1 MAEEFIDDIIQ
12 SADPGNAEKLEAAAQ
27 AEHTA
32 QVKSEFTEQAETATK
47 QATETN
53 DKSASISV
61 EDLAEQLGWNKD
73 FKGPEAVDAATY
85 ILRSREI
92 QDTMRGHNKDL
103 KGQIGNLQ
111 KSIEALQVH
120 NEKVYKAEVKKL
132 ESEILKLKTE
142 RREAIELADVE
153 KVDAIDGQIEEIQNN
168 LNESKT
174 KQEQNKVTNNAANE
188 VYPEWIKENQWY
200 ETDHEMA
207 AYADKVAAKYE
218 GAPLDRVFK
227 LVTQQVKEVFPDKFE
242 TPKQENQNNQT
253 QQTQK
258 PVGPKSPVEASSRN
272 QATENFTKAD
282 LSAEQVQIMNQF
294 VRQGIMTEQQYI
306 NALS

>member
-12 SADPGNAEKLEAAAQ
+12 NANPEE
-27 AEHTA
+27 
-32 QVKSEFTEQAETATK
+32 ATK
-47 QATETN
+47 LAEIAKEEQTQIQPKTKVQVETETPEVVKADDKVDAKATEV
-53 DKSASISV
+53 SV
-61 EDLAEQLGWNKD
+61 EALAEQLGWNKD
-73 FKGPEAVDAATY
+73 YKGPEAVDAATY

-132 ESEILKLKTE
+132 QAEITSLKAA
-142 RREAIELADVE
+142 RREAIELADVN
-153 KVDAIDGQIEEIQNN
+153 KVDELDSQIEEIQNN

-174 KQEQNKVTNNAANE
+174 KQEQTKATNGVAND
-188 VYPEWIKENQWY
+188 VYPEWIKENRWY
-200 ETDHEMA
+200 ENDPEMA
-207 AYADKVAAKYE
+207 AYADRVAAKYE

-227 LVTQQVKEVFPDKFE
+227 LVTQQVREVFPDKFE
-242 TPKQENQNNQT
+242 TSKNPI
-253 QQTQK
+253 
-258 PVGPKSPVEASSRN
+258 GPKSPVEASSRN
-272 QATENFTKAD
+272 QPTGSFTKAD

-306 NALS
+306 NDIAKMQGA